1 MQPDLGLESVTP
13 RTHPIRPAPAVDK
26 EERRTSCKD
35 KVHRLIEE
43 NVPILFL
50 HQGSFPH

>member
-26 EERRTSCKD
+26 EERRTSAKT
-35 KVHRLIEE
+35 KFIGSLRRMYPSYSYTR
-43 NVPILFL
+43 VP
-50 HQGSFPH
+50 FPH